1 MVSRFFNIGKMKI
14 SVKDFMERQPNHPKV
29 AETDQY
35 YLWIALRL
43 AKLWDESPWL
53 RALDD
58 SERRDVVL
66 AVTGYFQDVVADAGL
81 WRSFTRLHDER
92 HGTPLPHYGRG
103 EDYIDYELNRD
114 DVRYVIWWT
123 IAGEAGNGTLD
134 PHDAELEALAMAF
147 HMLLDEEYEKAPVPR
162 QWCVANEVDLDNPL
176 DAQRIYD
183 FAYWLYWRSFLLR
196 PSSQAVMER
205 AMPEAH
211 AIIARA
217 GESDARPLL
226 QDLNERLMSTQPA
239 GPIPLTTAQWL
250 HLIIDDKLP

>member
-1 MVSRFFNIGKMKI
+1 MIMEIR
-14 SVKDFMERQPNHPKV
+14 VKDFMERQPNNPRV
-29 AETDQY
+29 AETDQF

-53 RALDD
+53 RGLDD
-58 SERRDVVL
+58 DVRRDVVL
-66 AVTGYFQDVVADAGL
+66 AVTGYYQDVVADSGL
-81 WRSFTRLHDER
+81 WRSFTRLHNHR
-92 HGTPLPHYGRG
+92 HGSPLPHYGRG

-123 IAGEAGNGTLD
+123 IAGEVGPDALD

-147 HMLLDEEYEKAPVPR
+147 YMLLDEEYEQAPVPR
-162 QWCVANEVDLDNPL
+162 QWCVASEVDLDNPL

-183 FAYWLYWRSFLLR
+183 YAYWLYWRSFLLR
-196 PSSQAVMER
+196 PSSRAVMER

-226 QDLNERLMSTQPA
+226 LELNERLMASEPV
-239 GPIPLTTAQWL
+239 GPISLSTAQWL
-250 HLIIDDKLP
+250 RLIIDDELP

>member
-1 MVSRFFNIGKMKI
+1 MEIR
-14 SVKDFMERQPNHPKV
+14 VKDFMERQPNNPRV
-29 AETDQY
+29 AETDQF

-53 RALDD
+53 RGLDD
-58 SERRDVVL
+58 DVRRDVVL
-66 AVTGYFQDVVADAGL
+66 AVTGYYQDVVADSGL
-81 WRSFTRLHDER
+81 WRSFTRLHNLR
-92 HGTPLPHYGRG
+92 HGSPLPHYGRG
-103 EDYIDYELNRD
+103 EEYIDYELNRD

-123 IAGEAGNGTLD
+123 IAGEVGPDALD

-147 HMLLDEEYEKAPVPR
+147 YMLLDEEYEQAPVPR
-162 QWCVANEVDLDNPL
+162 QWCVASEVDLDNPL

-183 FAYWLYWRSFLLR
+183 YAYWLYWRSFLLR
-196 PSSQAVMER
+196 PSSRAVMER

-226 QDLNERLMSTQPA
+226 LELNERLMASEPA
-239 GPIPLTTAQWL
+239 GPIPLSTAQWL
-250 HLIIDDKLP
+250 RLIIDDELP

>member
-1 MVSRFFNIGKMKI
+1 
-14 SVKDFMERQPNHPKV
+14 MERQPNHPKV

-53 RALDD
+53 RVLDD
-58 SERRDVVL
+58 DVRRDVML
-66 AVTGYFQDVVADAGL
+66 AVTGYFQDVVADSGL
-81 WRSFTRLHDER
+81 WRSFTRLHNHR
-92 HGTPLPHYGRG
+92 HGTPLPHYDRG

-123 IAGEAGNGTLD
+123 IAGVVGANVLD
-134 PHDAELEALAMAF
+134 PYDAELESLAMAF

-162 QWCVANEVDLDNPL
+162 QWCVASEVDLDNPL

-196 PSSQAVMER
+196 PSSLAVMER

-217 GESDARPLL
+217 GEDDARPLL
-226 QDLNERLMSTQPA
+226 QDLNDRLMSTEPV
-239 GPIPLTTAQWL
+239 GPIPLSTAQWL
-250 HLIIDDKLP
+250 RLIIDDELP

>member
-1 MVSRFFNIGKMKI
+1 MEIR
-14 SVKDFMERQPNHPKV
+14 VKDFMERQPNHPRV

-53 RALDD
+53 RGLDD
-58 SERRDVVL
+58 DVRRDVVL
-66 AVTGYFQDVVADAGL
+66 AVTGYFQDVVADSGL
-81 WRSFTRLHDER
+81 WRSFTRLHALR
-92 HGTPLPHYGRG
+92 HGTPLPHYGRD

-123 IAGEAGNGTLD
+123 IAGEVGADVLD

-162 QWCVANEVDLDNPL
+162 QWCIASEVDLDNPL

-183 FAYWLYWRSFLLR
+183 YAYWLYWRSFLIR
-196 PSSQAVMER
+196 PSSRAVMER

-226 QDLNERLMSTQPA
+226 QDLNDRLMSSEPA
-239 GPIPLTTAQWL
+239 GPIPLSTAQWL
-250 HLIIDDKLP
+250 RLIIDDELP

>member
-1 MVSRFFNIGKMKI
+1 MEIR
-14 SVKDFMERQPNHPKV
+14 VKDFMERQPNHPRV

-53 RALDD
+53 RGLDD
-58 SERRDVVL
+58 DVRRDVVL
-66 AVTGYFQDVVADAGL
+66 AVTGYFQDVVADSGL
-81 WRSFTRLHDER
+81 WRSFTRLHALR
-92 HGTPLPHYGRG
+92 HGTPLPHYGRD

-123 IAGEAGNGTLD
+123 IAGEVGNDVLD

-162 QWCVANEVDLDNPL
+162 QWCIASEVDLDNPL

-183 FAYWLYWRSFLLR
+183 YAYWLYWRSFLIR
-196 PSSQAVMER
+196 PSSRAVMER

-226 QDLNERLMSTQPA
+226 QDLNDRLMSTEPA
-239 GPIPLTTAQWL
+239 GPIPLSTAQWL
-250 HLIIDDKLP
+250 RLIIDDKLP